1 MSSPEYPVSGPEIT
15 PDDVTR
21 FLIPDTPASLV
32 TPAPAKDVPARPA
45 LPSTAEL
52 ITAWEV
58 HQASAALVPVTAP
71 EATPIVPRWVWQA
84 SARTALGSAL
94 VGLVAFVVWGVS
106 RLLDAAAAALAHAAP
121 WIGGG
126 VVAVLLLVLLC
137 RRGPQGENLSVSV
150 SQTVKISTRRK

>member
-1 MSSPEYPVSGPEIT
+1 VSSPEYPVSGPEIT

-32 TPAPAKDVPARPA
+32 TPAPARPA

-52 ITAWEV
+52 IAAWEV

-71 EATPIVPRWVWQA
+71 EAAPIVPRWVWQT
-84 SARTALGSAL
+84 SARTAVGSAL

-106 RLLDAAAAALAHAAP
+106 RLLDAAAVALEHAAP

-137 RRGPQGENLSVSV
+137 RRGPQRENLSVSV